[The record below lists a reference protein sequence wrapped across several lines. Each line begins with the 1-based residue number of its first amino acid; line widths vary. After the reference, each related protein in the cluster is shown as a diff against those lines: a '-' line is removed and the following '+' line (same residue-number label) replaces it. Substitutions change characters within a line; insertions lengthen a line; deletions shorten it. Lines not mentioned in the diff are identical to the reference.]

1 MDETYDTISRI
12 NEKFNKMSKSHK
24 KLATFVIDHYE
35 QAAFMT
41 AAKLARA
48 VGTSEATVVR
58 FAYALEY
65 EGYPEFQ
72 ESLAVW
78 VKKKLNM
85 VQSIG
90 AKYGASSQAEILS
103 SVLSSDV
110 EKIEDTMEHIDAQA
124 FETAVDIILAAKH
137 IYIIGLRSCRPLAQ
151 FLHFYLNMIRGDVNL
166 LESTST
172 SETFEQ
178 MLRINEKDAVIGIS
192 FPRYSMRTLKAMEMA
207 NDKNAK
213 VITITDTIHSPMCL
227 YSACNLLARSDMVS
241 IVDSL
246 VAPLSVINAL
256 VVALCLKRP
265 EEVKRNLES
274 LEYAW
279 DNYQVYLKDEIN
291 FIDEEMLNIPL
302 QAQMSRRRKR

>member
-227 YSACNLLARSDMVS
+227 Y
-241 IVDSL
+241 
-246 VAPLSVINAL
+246 
-256 VVALCLKRP
+256 
-265 EEVKRNLES
+265 
-274 LEYAW
+274 
-279 DNYQVYLKDEIN
+279 
-291 FIDEEMLNIPL
+291 
-302 QAQMSRRRKR
+302 